1 LSKNLIKAEKVTV
14 AELEKDNDIRV
25 DDSREFQQKRFK

>member
-1 LSKNLIKAEKVTV
+1 VAA